1 MNSTSAQSSLFTS
14 GPKTM
19 GGGVRNSKQF
29 WVDWKNNYGDTLSPQ
44 NILRIEAKQSPVVD
58 QHWVEKFPEHQSLLD
73 ETIIH
78 HHLDYGKNAIPLPS
92 SVRSKQPGWGIWHP
106 EHSGQ

>member
-1 MNSTSAQSSLFTS
+1 
-14 GPKTM
+14 
-19 GGGVRNSKQF
+19 
-29 WVDWKNNYGDTLSPQ
+29 
-44 NILRIEAKQSPVVD
+44 VVD
-58 QHWVEKFPEHQSLLD
+58 QHWVDKFPEHQSFLD

-92 SVRSKQPGWGIWHP
+92 SVHSKQPGWGIWHP